1 MIRSWVEVSRS
12 RLQENFE
19 WVRRKVASA
28 RVMAVVK
35 ADAYGHGLGPAAE
48 ILFQAGARDFAV
60 GQIEEALLLRKNLPA
75 ANILVLGGCMPGE
88 EEEFLQHRLSATL
101 FDDRPLP
108 KQLPVH
114 VKVDTGMNRLGIPW
128 LDLKR
133 RLPEL
138 SGKVEACCS
147 HFSSSDESPCQL
159 KRFLEA
165 TSGLAF
171 PRHICN
177 SAGLAFPESYLD
189 MVRVGLALYGIAPGP
204 GFEEIRPVLT
214 WKTRIIALHEAP
226 AGSRIG
232 YDGTFTASKPV
243 RVAILSAGYA
253 DGYNRLLS
261 NIGKVRI
268 GRRLA
273 PIVGRVSM
281 DMISVDVTDF
291 DEPAFPGQ
299 EATLLEAEPQSPL
312 SAASMARQLNTIPYE
327 VLAGVSARVVRKVTD

>member
-1 MIRSWVEVSRS
+1 MIRSWVEVSRT
-12 RLQENFE
+12 RLQNNLK
-19 WVRRKVASA
+19 WARRKVAPA

-48 ILFQAGARDFAV
+48 TLFQAGVRDFAV
-60 GQIEEALLLRKNLPA
+60 GQIEEALLLRKILPA

-108 KQLPVH
+108 RQLSVH

-128 LDLKR
+128 TDLKR
-133 RLPEL
+133 RLPKL
-138 SGKVEACCS
+138 SGKIEASCS
-147 HFSSSDESPCQL
+147 HFSSSEEALSQL
-159 KRFLEA
+159 QRFLEA
-165 TSGLAF
+165 TSDLAL

-189 MVRVGLALYGIAPGP
+189 MVRIGLALYGIAPGP

-214 WKTRIIALHEAP
+214 WKTRIIAVQEVP
-226 AGSRIG
+226 AGGSIG
-232 YDGTFTASKPV
+232 YDGTYTAPKPV
-243 RVAILSAGYA
+243 RVAVLSVGYA

-261 NIGKVRI
+261 NLGQVRI

-291 DEPAFPGQ
+291 DEPAVPGQ
-299 EATLLEAEPQSPL
+299 EATLLEAEPESPL
-312 SAASMARQLNTIPYE
+312 SAASMARRLNTIPYE
-327 VLAGVSARVVRKVTD
+327 VLTGVSARVARKYCG